1 MLVKQA
7 FKEQIKAGISAIDMN
22 SPNISDQITDIF
34 CDAIDAYIKSATIT
48 VAAGIPVSTEE
59 SPAEQIGVTT
69 APATATI
76 S

>member
-48 VAAGIPVSTEE
+48 VAAGIPVST
-59 SPAEQIGVTT
+59 AGTALAQTGATT